1 MPWELFDDPE
11 AGNRKMEVVTSANFR
26 PTIREFP
33 MNGFHE
39 KLRTD
44 TRTAKL
50 PTLHG

>member
-26 PTIREFP
+26 PTIKKFTL
-33 MNGFHE
+33 NDFHE

-44 TRTAKL
+44 TCTS
-50 PTLHG
+50 